1 MTTLSSYLAIARD
14 APRWRTI
21 TAKTPEVALQTKYFQ
36 ANIAKVKSADDLIKD
51 VRLFSYAM
59 KAFGLGDRLYAKGLI
74 KQVLQQGVAAPTTLA
89 YRLNDPNILA
99 FAKAFDFAKN
109 GAQTTASASLVQT
122 TVDQFTQNELE
133 KGQAQQNPGVGLAL
147 YFQRK
152 APSLSGPFSL
162 LADKKLLQV
171 VQTTLDISPMTAV
184 MPIDSQAAML
194 MKKINIA
201 DFKDPAKL
209 QSFIS
214 RFAAQ
219 YDFKYGDASATGSAA
234 SNAILLGA
242 TQDPGSGMSAGLM
255 QALQA
260 YRNF

>member
-1 MTTLSSYLAIARD
+1 MTTLSSYLSIARD
-14 APRWRTI
+14 TTRWRTI

-36 ANIAKVKSADDLIKD
+36 ANIGKVKSADNLMKD
-51 VRLFSYAM
+51 TRLFSYAM
-59 KAFGLGDRLYAKGLI
+59 KAFGLGDRLYAKGLM
-74 KQVLQQGVAAPTTLA
+74 KQVLQQGAGAPTTLA
-89 YRLNDPNILA
+89 YKLNDPNILA

-152 APSLSGPFSL
+152 APALTGPFSL

-171 VQTTLDISPMTAV
+171 VQTALDISPMTAV

-194 MKKINIA
+194 TKKLNIA
-201 DFKDPAKL
+201 DFKDATKL
-209 QSFIS
+209 QTFIS

-219 YDFKYGDASATGSAA
+219 YDFKYGATSASGSG
-234 SNAILLGA
+234 STNAILLGA
-242 TQDPGSGMSAGLM
+242 SQDIGGGVNESLLKAM
-255 QALQA
+255 QA
-260 YRNF
+260 YRSY